1 MDFGLFGIGLPQI
14 LLIMVVALIVFGPDR
29 LPSIARQAGRWVND
43 LRRLTQEARGELSNL
58 TKELD
63 LREDLKS
70 VQADLA
76 EIKKDL
82 VSTTQDLTKDFQDLK
97 KEVDIKETIEAAL
110 EQKSELAIP
119 AATLASTSPD
129 TTAAIMESPLEDTL
143 ARQSLIQE
151 AVNEVTEAKGDMALE
166 ANDLA
171 NQDGTLEQAT
181 VAQEASGN
189 GLAVYSNGD
198 LVTYNS
204 TLAEPEI
211 IAPNEA
217 ANQPPQ
223 ATELQEKIQALEDQM
238 QNTRSD
244 LYQRL
249 ASMEALLT
257 QRLDRLEERLAAPS
271 HQGPS

>member
-129 TTAAIMESPLEDTL
+129 TTAAIMEAPLEDTL

-223 ATELQEKIQALEDQM
+223 TTELQEKIQALEDQM

>member
-29 LPSIARQAGRWVND
+29 LPGIARQAGRWVND
-43 LRRLTQEARGELSNL
+43 LRRLTQEARGELSDL

-97 KEVDIKETIEAAL
+97 KEVDLKETIEAAL
-110 EQKSELAIP
+110 EQKPEVVVPP
-119 AATLASTSPD
+119 ATVSSTSLD

-151 AVNEVTEAKGDMALE
+151 AVHEMTEAKGDLALE
-166 ANDLA
+166 ASDLA
-171 NQDGTLEQAT
+171 TLNGTLEQAT
-181 VAQEASGN
+181 VAPEVAGN
-189 GLAVYSNGD
+189 GLAVTSNGD

-204 TLAEPEI
+204 SLAGSELAGSVEL
-211 IAPNEA
+211 N
-217 ANQPPQ
+217 NQPSPT
-223 ATELQEKIQALEDQM
+223 AELQEKIEALEAQM

-271 HQGPS
+271 HPGPS

>member
-29 LPSIARQAGRWVND
+29 LPGIARQAGRWVND

-97 KEVDIKETIEAAL
+97 KEVDFKETIEAAF
-110 EQKSELAIP
+110 EHKHEEIIP
-119 AATLASTSPD
+119 ASTVTSTSLD

-151 AVNEVTEAKGDMALE
+151 AVNERPEARGDLALE
-166 ANDLA
+166 ASDLA
-171 NQDGTLEQAT
+171 NLDPTLEREMVGQ
-181 VAQEASGN
+181 QEAGN
-189 GLAVYSNGD
+189 GLAVSSNGD

-204 TLAEPEI
+204 TLAGPEI
-211 IAPNEA
+211 VAPNA
-217 ANQPPQ
+217 ANSHPPQ
-223 ATELQEKIQALEDQM
+223 TLELQEKIQALEEQM

-249 ASMEALLT
+249 ASMEMLLT
-257 QRLDRLEERLAAPS
+257 QRLDRLEERLAAPT
-271 HQGPS
+271 HQGQN

>member
-14 LLIMVVALIVFGPDR
+14 LLILVVALIVFGPDR
-29 LPSIARQAGRWVND
+29 LPGIARQAGRWVND

-82 VSTTQDLTKDFQDLK
+82 VSTTQDLTKDFRDLK
-97 KEVDIKETIEAAL
+97 KEVDLKETIEAAT
-110 EQKSELAIP
+110 EQKSDFVVP
-119 AATLASTSPD
+119 AATGGISPEI
-129 TTAAIMESPLEDTL
+129 TAAILESPIEDTL

-151 AVNEVTEAKGDMALE
+151 AVNEAAEPPVEAAE
-166 ANDLA
+166 AVNDLA
-171 NQDGTLEQAT
+171 KLNASLAPET
-181 VAQEASGN
+181 VAPEATGN
-189 GLAVYSNGD
+189 GLAVSANGD
-198 LVTYNS
+198 LITYNS
-204 TLAEPEI
+204 SFAGPEI
-211 IAPNEA
+211 AASNDSTNNLPPN
-217 ANQPPQ
+217 
-223 ATELQEKIQALEDQM
+223 TELQEKIEALETQM
-238 QNTRSD
+238 HNTRSD

-257 QRLDRLEERLAAPS
+257 QRLDRLEESLAAAS
-271 HQGPS
+271 GTRLEE